1 MQRKGRKWRTYIPG
15 DEADCTGA
23 LSDRALSPLCLAFLL
38 VFSCSFFQLALFF
51 LLSLSLFIL
60 CFSSF
65 LVFHPISACSSL
77 WVFFLFV
84 PLVFLWVFF
93 LLFFSFFCY
102 GFYCDLLLECFVSG
116 VVAAEDGAV
125 ELLLKTKSRAC
136 YRNTQV
142 SPSVFHLSSS
152 SSWPFSGFYKAR
164 ECHAVAQQMKRTRRI
179 VTIIM
184 KTHHGAGET
193 SIFHSGLMKRRRWT
207 VLFQTALFLG
217 WEWSFAVWSQK
228 SWNCVIRP
236 PYSGKSPF
244 NFAPG

>member
-1 MQRKGRKWRTYIPG
+1 MHCLIGRSLL
-15 DEADCTGA
+15 CVL
-23 LSDRALSPLCLAFLL
+23 LSSSSSLVLSFSWLCFSCYLCLSLFSVFHHFWFFTRFLL
-38 VFSCSFFQLALFF
+38 VHPSEFFF
-51 LLSLSLFIL
+51 
-60 CFSSF
+60 
-65 LVFHPISACSSL
+65 CSSL
-77 WVFFLFV
+77 WFFSGFFSSFFFL
-84 PLVFLWVFF
+84 
-93 LLFFSFFCY
+93 FFCY

-193 SIFHSGLMKRRRWT
+193 SIFHSGLMKRRR
-207 VLFQTALFLG
+207 
-217 WEWSFAVWSQK
+217 
-228 SWNCVIRP
+228 
-236 PYSGKSPF
+236 
-244 NFAPG
+244 